1 MTAMDVK
8 ELKRTAKKYI
18 DHADERMIKAVIA
31 MLEAD
36 QGDDPLWDELTEV
49 QREGIDLGLKQM
61 EAGKVI
67 PHAIA
72 VKKIQEWLQKCGPK

>member
-61 EAGKVI
+61 ESGKVI

-72 VKKIQEWLQKCGPK
+72 VKKIHEWLQK